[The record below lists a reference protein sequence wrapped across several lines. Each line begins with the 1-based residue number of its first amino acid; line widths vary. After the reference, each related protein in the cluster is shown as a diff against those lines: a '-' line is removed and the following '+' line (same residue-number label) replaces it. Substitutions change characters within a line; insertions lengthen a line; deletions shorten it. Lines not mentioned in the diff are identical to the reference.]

1 MDLLPSL
8 ATLAGADA
16 GALDG
21 KTLLPAFMGEN
32 QNGREELIMEATSRT
47 AFRQGDWVMIPPYDG
62 PAVMKQVQIEP
73 GNAKDYQLYNLK
85 EDLAQQSNLAKEN
98 PEKLAEMLAEFEKI
112 RGKDYGNTKQII
124 LQ

>member
-1 MDLLPSL
+1 
-8 ATLAGADA
+8 
-16 GALDG
+16 
-21 KTLLPAFMGEN
+21 MGEN